1 MNSVADGQPIPFD
14 LQRTNDDTHDQQ
26 FAATSALNVGDSTPS
41 RTPTTDTI
49 STNPTN
55 GELQTSTMPSADEVA
70 ICGSGTVSPEDAE
83 GIRVAAQEDKD
94 EPEIGPQ
101 PAMQEHIKE
110 GGEAA
115 SLDHVASQMEL
126 LEHNTDAMIA
136 TNGVVV
142 EDVQEWMPDADCE
155 LKRVKVY
162 ELVGSR
168 WEDQG
173 TAFCFGQFSEDTSEA
188 LLIARSE
195 KNYNDV
201 VLSTT
206 IRSNDV
212 YQRQQDNISSSPLI
226 GSELSVTAASIYQ
239 SGALPQPRIGIIGEI
254 ERAIK
259 NLARPQQMRER
270 ICEHIVHED
279 YIKQLIEVHTTAED
293 LEDLENLHAL
303 CSLMQTILMLNDH
316 SMYEHILDDDLF
328 FGVVGML
335 EYDPDFPDHKANYRE
350 FLNQQ
355 SHFHQPIPIRD
366 FLKDVVLARA
376 LDDST
381 FNVLN
386 SCIIFNQIDII
397 QHVQQDPDFLSDVV
411 SLFIDGTLV
420 SNSKKSAQSCPGAQQ
435 QGHLPPNQIIISLN
449 GSHDDQMDVD
459 PKPEERAFSNAAT
472 RQYYQTHYS
481 WSPPDNMSEAEINL
495 RREVIILIQQLCMMG
510 KSVQLPARM
519 ALFRTLVERGILFA
533 VQWALSLSEKEE
545 ANKSMISAAGE
556 VLSTLLDHDL
566 NGVRNH
572 CMRHVDAI
580 LTERAAGKK
589 GADKAESLLELLC
602 KMMATSRDLA
612 IQSQVGDALKAWLEV
627 PPFNEHPAGGEAAG
641 PPRPSLRKD
650 GDVGERF
657 IDYFYK
663 NCVHTLFRPLLNLTE
678 WKNVQGPLLPLFREE
693 ATRFTYLADLLH
705 LFVAQHQF
713 QSHLFVISTN
723 ILSRVASLL
732 KAKDKH
738 LRHDLIKFCMIH
750 HEAEIRQLAKT
761 PLGSQRFELFIQRYE
776 INCEPPPPPSQGGPS
791 ERTVDPRAWAGP
803 SRGMLDAEEEDY
815 FNADDDDDANV
826 ISVNLQWQ
834 QQKPNTLL
842 SSVPISGIKRKRRPG
857 ISAGTAGSV
866 GKPGPLKPPQLR
878 SPGLGSLL
886 DYDDDDE
893 ESQEGESKDD
903 TPTEVAI
910 PPTPHLSAASLPKKQ
925 EPKPSQ
931 AEEDDDDD
939 SQFFESLK
947 SGPRSQSPAPPS
959 GRNTLAPLRLGE
971 KRRRNEDED
980 ELLER
985 LRKSKKLDAGPGS
998 KDSGQVAVGANRGKP
1013 GDDPLK
1019 KIKVK
1024 LGPTGLSLALGKQ
1037 PTPTE
1042 NKDKATSPTESTPPT
1057 KDGDTG

>member
-1 MNSVADGQPIPFD
+1 
-14 LQRTNDDTHDQQ
+14 
-26 FAATSALNVGDSTPS
+26 
-41 RTPTTDTI
+41 
-49 STNPTN
+49 
-55 GELQTSTMPSADEVA
+55 
-70 ICGSGTVSPEDAE
+70 
-83 GIRVAAQEDKD
+83 
-94 EPEIGPQ
+94 
-101 PAMQEHIKE
+101 
-110 GGEAA
+110 
-115 SLDHVASQMEL
+115 
-126 LEHNTDAMIA
+126 
-136 TNGVVV
+136 
-142 EDVQEWMPDADCE
+142 
-155 LKRVKVY
+155 
-162 ELVGSR
+162 
-168 WEDQG
+168 
-173 TAFCFGQFSEDTSEA
+173 
-188 LLIARSE
+188 
-195 KNYNDV
+195 
-201 VLSTT
+201 
-206 IRSNDV
+206 
-212 YQRQQDNISSSPLI
+212 
-226 GSELSVTAASIYQ
+226 
-239 SGALPQPRIGIIGEI
+239 
-254 ERAIK
+254 
-259 NLARPQQMRER
+259 
-270 ICEHIVHED
+270 
-279 YIKQLIEVHTTAED
+279 
-293 LEDLENLHAL
+293 
-303 CSLMQTILMLNDH
+303 MQTILMLNDH

-366 FLKDVVLARA
+366 VSIQRKIHHTYRLQFLKDVVLARA

-738 LRHDLIKFCMIH
+738 LRHAAFRIFRLLLKTNNPTTFNHMCKLDVFKPILDLTLQESRRDNLLSCSCHEFFESMRRDNIKDLIKFCMIH